1 MEEPANGAIRLRSE
15 LTMQETRRTMIKSA
29 LLGVGLVAVVATT
42 AAAQPYYPY
51 YYSGYGYPA
60 YGYPAYGYAPGY
72 AWYGWPY
79 GSSYAYSAPAYQAP
93 AYADPYAWW
102 RPYSAGAGPKA
113 STRGG

>member
-15 LTMQETRRTMIKSA
+15 LTMHETRRTMIKSA
-29 LLGVGLVAVVATT
+29 LLGVGLVAAMATT

-51 YYSGYGYPA
+51 YPGYSYPPYSYPA
-60 YGYPAYGYAPGY
+60 YSSPPGY

-79 GSSYAYSAPAYQAP
+79 GWSYAYSAPAYQAP

-113 STRGG
+113 STRGGY